1 MHLIEAYL
9 QLDIGSKSLIFVGD
23 GDLRHLME
31 VQVDQSGDDSVLFLG
46 FQNREQITKYYAI
59 SDLLVLPS
67 VRETWGIVVNEA
79 MCFGLPVIVSDQ
91 VGAGADLISEGQNG
105 YRVPTTGDAL
115 FRSIKQIADLS
126 EAERLLMGMRSFDIV
141 KAWSNRNLA
150 ELLIDHIGFIK
161 TR

>member
-1 MHLIEAYL
+1 
-9 QLDIGSKSLIFVGD
+9 
-23 GDLRHLME
+23 
-31 VQVDQSGDDSVLFLG
+31 
-46 FQNREQITKYYAI
+46 
-59 SDLLVLPS
+59 
-67 VRETWGIVVNEA
+67 
-79 MCFGLPVIVSDQ
+79 FGLPVIVSDQ
-91 VGAGADLISEGQNG
+91 VGAGMDLVIDGQNG

-150 ELLIDHIGFIK
+150 ELLIDHIALIK